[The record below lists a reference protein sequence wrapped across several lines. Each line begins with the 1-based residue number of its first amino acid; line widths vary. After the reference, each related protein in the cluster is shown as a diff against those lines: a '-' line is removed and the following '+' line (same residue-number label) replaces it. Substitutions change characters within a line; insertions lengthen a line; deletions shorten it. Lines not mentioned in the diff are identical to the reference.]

1 MTKIRSRMSERGW
14 WVCVCVCV
22 CVWVGGGGGGVVL
35 EHTKSVAVYFLIY
48 KRFSKVLI
56 QNVQPKDE
64 CFYLFCFV
72 FFL

>member
-1 MTKIRSRMSERGW
+1 MCVR
-14 WVCVCVCV
+14 VCV
-22 CVWVGGGGGGVVL
+22 GGGGGVVL